1 MKTTHTQKADDLHE
15 IIEQKMTALMLEM
28 ENADWKPSD
37 VAHIIQEVVTQRW
50 LKTASSLE
58 DAKRA
63 AGKNFVSDGNEG

>member
-37 VAHIIQEVVTQRW
+37 VARVIQEVVTQRW